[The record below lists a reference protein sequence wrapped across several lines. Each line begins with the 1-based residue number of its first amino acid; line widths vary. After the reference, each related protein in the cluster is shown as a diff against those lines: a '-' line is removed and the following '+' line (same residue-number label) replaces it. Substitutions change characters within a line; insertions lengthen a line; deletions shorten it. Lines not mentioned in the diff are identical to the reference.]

1 MARRRRATNCK
12 RRMDMADVY
21 NLTAEDIAELEL
33 GSIDPSTIDCSELA
47 EFRAKSQFI
56 NTQHD
61 FEVSR
66 VYLRDFIGEIF
77 ERPMNGERNFEPF
90 EERGCDSYLKWAGER
105 DNGLPHD
112 YSENQFTY
120 NPIVFYKSPRSKK
133 GEKKS
138 DGTDTTDRNTHKVI
152 LKDDWKNDSWLEHR
166 YFALTSPITYIGKR
180 NTNKNAR
187 MLYAFAIDLD
197 DVGPEQLQILWN
209 GFQMRL
215 EHEPFRK
222 LGLSLI
228 PVPNMIV
235 SSGHG
240 LHLYYILRTPV
251 ALYRFNVGLLQQIIQ
266 LLYTLVFFPAKDGKG
281 GTSRVV
287 KLKCHG
293 IFHSFRLPDTRT
305 KPLCKDVTTKKTV
318 GVGARIEAWKFVDRK
333 FWTLGELV
341 GYWAG
346 NKKMKEK
353 FSPKVIME
361 LERGGRLHNPRR
373 LTRAQ
378 ALKAYGKLLEPGES
392 KGHWVTNRAMYDSW
406 LRRCQNPDVGGVKFG
421 HRFYCVLILVANAM
435 KCDIPYE
442 ELERDALA
450 LIPILDK
457 LSPDASKEFTE
468 NDVKKALS
476 SYGRDELIRWRLEMI
491 SAMAGIEIKR
501 VKRNRRKLSTH
512 LSICRATRD
521 VLCAERGD
529 EPWDAHNGRKHE
541 TVENSKNADL
551 VRQWREKH
559 PDNHNKAACARDLSM
574 SRTTVTKWWKLL
586 DEPGASEQTTK
597 QTSSMSFDELRQW
610 MMENLEPVRPQYQME
625 LTSEEMMSALTN
637 PDDPNYHKI
646 HREVVKKE

>member
-1 MARRRRATNCK
+1 MESNK
-12 RRMDMADVY
+12 Y
-21 NLTAEDIAELEL
+21 HLTAEDIAELEL
-33 GSIDPSTIDCSELA
+33 GTIDPATIDCTELA
-47 EFRAKSQFI
+47 EYRAKSEFI

-66 VYLRDFIGEIF
+66 VYLRDFISEVF
-77 ERPMNGERNFEPF
+77 DRPMNGERNFEPF
-90 EERGCDSYLKWAGER
+90 EERQCSSYRKWADER
-105 DNGLPHD
+105 NNGLPHD

-133 GEKKS
+133 GSQKS

-152 LKDDWKNDSWLEHR
+152 LKDDWKHDGWLDHR
-166 YFALTSPITYIGKR
+166 YFALVSPITYVGKR

-187 MLYAFAIDLD
+187 LLYAFAVDLD
-197 DVGPEQLQILWN
+197 DVGPEQLKVLWN

-215 EHEPFRK
+215 EHDPFRK

-228 PVPNMIV
+228 PLPNLIV

-251 ALYRFNVGLLQQIIQ
+251 TLYSFNVGLLQQIIQ

-281 GTSRVV
+281 GTSRVA

-305 KPLCKDVTTKKTV
+305 KPLCKDMETKKAV

-346 NKKMKEK
+346 NKKMKER

-378 ALKAYGKLLEPGES
+378 ALKAYGKLLEPGEP
-392 KGHWVTNRAMYDSW
+392 KGHWITNRAMYDSW

-442 ELERDALA
+442 EVERDAMS

-457 LSPDASKEFTE
+457 LSPDASKEFTDE
-468 NDVKKALS
+468 DVKKALS
-476 SYGRDELIRWRLEMI
+476 SYGREELIRWRLEMI
-491 SAMAGIEIKR
+491 SAMSGIELKR
-501 VKRNRRKLSTH
+501 VKRNKRKLKVH
-512 LSICRATRD
+512 LGICRATRD

-541 TVENSKNADL
+541 TIENSKNAAL
-551 VRQWREKH
+551 VRQWRDEH
-559 PDNHNKAACARDLSM
+559 PDSHNKSECARDLSM
-574 SRTTVTKWWKLL
+574 SRTTITKWWSLL
-586 DEPGASEQTTK
+586 DEADADVVMQSDNLEAPVSLE
-597 QTSSMSFDELRQW
+597 ELRRA
-610 MMENLEPVRPQYQME
+610 MLEGLQPVTPQYQMA
-625 LTSEEMMSALTN
+625 LTADEMHSAMTN

-646 HREVVKKE
+646 YREDG